1 MKKNHVPIFFIFFYI
16 NVVKANIV
24 GNNKEYQYCR
34 NKRKNVET
42 MGGGNITPTHV
53 GSYKQSCSIRPNRM
67 HLSISVIPEISISV
81 EYDAMII
88 ITTRVAGISGS

>member
-1 MKKNHVPIFFIFFYI
+1 MKKKNHVPIFFIFFYI

-53 GSYKQSCSIRPNRM
+53 GGYKQSCSIRPNRM
-67 HLSISVIPEISISV
+67 HLSISVIPEISFS
-81 EYDAMII
+81 
-88 ITTRVAGISGS
+88 

>member
-1 MKKNHVPIFFIFFYI
+1 MYQVVSYSVYMNL
-16 NVVKANIV
+16 VKANIA

-53 GSYKQSCSIRPNRM
+53 GS
-67 HLSISVIPEISISV
+67 
-81 EYDAMII
+81 
-88 ITTRVAGISGS
+88 